1 MRVESSAVKLSS
13 LCSSVSSQK
22 TVQITLTRPVMQ
34 DDTVEIT
41 PTALNKQQSIDT
53 EECKTEDFLTEKQRI
68 AKFLIELFFGVKIPD
83 RIKIE
88 KQNPETEQETS
99 PAERFEVISI
109 DFTEKFEKEDVD
121 FQAEGQVKTAD
132 GRVLNFNLSVGLSRS
147 FYEARMSIDRQ
158 VRGKDPLVLNLS
170 GIFKGLTENTIDF
183 DIDADGV
190 KDKIHFVKDGSGIL
204 VIDKNGDGRINDGKE
219 VVGTQTGNAL
229 SELAGYDEDKNGW
242 IDEGDTIFVK
252 LAVWEKDKAGNDIIT
267 QIKEKGIGA
276 ISLASAIT
284 PFQIKNSDTPY
295 GIINDTGVFLFED
308 GRASSFHRVDLFV

>member
-1 MRVESSAVKLSS
+1 MKVESSAIRMSS

-22 TVQITLTRPVMQ
+22 TVQITLTRPILQ
-34 DDTVEIT
+34 DTVEIT
-41 PTALNKQQSIDT
+41 STAKQQT
-53 EECKTEDFLTEKQRI
+53 NNKECKTEDYLTEKQRI
-68 AKFLIELFFGVKIPD
+68 AKFLIELFFGVKIPNKF
-83 RIKIE
+83 II

-109 DFTEKFEKEDVD
+109 YFTEKFEKEDVD
-121 FQAEGQVKTAD
+121 FQAEGQVKTSD

-158 VRGKDPLVLNLS
+158 VRGKDPLILNLS
-170 GIFKGLTENTIDF
+170 GVFKGLTENAIDF

-204 VIDKNGDGRINDGKE
+204 VVDKNGDGKINDGKE
-219 VVGTQTGNAL
+219 VIGIQTGNAL

-267 QIKEKGIGA
+267 PIKEKGIGA
-276 ISLASAIT
+276 ISLASAAT

-295 GIINDTGVFLFED
+295 GMIDDTGVFLFED